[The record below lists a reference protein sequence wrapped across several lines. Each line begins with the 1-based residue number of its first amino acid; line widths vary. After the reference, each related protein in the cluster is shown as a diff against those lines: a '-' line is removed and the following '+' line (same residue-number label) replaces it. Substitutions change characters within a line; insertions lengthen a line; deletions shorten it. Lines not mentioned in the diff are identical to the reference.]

1 MQFEDLATR
10 YTGGLAQAYE
20 AERTGGP
27 EWPKEQA
34 IVERFLGLVPRGAA
48 LLDIPVGTGRF
59 LPFYK
64 ACDLRVTG
72 LDISLDM
79 LAAAKSK
86 AAALGLDIALAKGD
100 IRRIDAADKS
110 FEAALCVRFVNWV
123 DFAGMEVA
131 LAELSRVA
139 RSALIVSVRVW
150 PTPKTLRERIGQR
163 WTSFRRRRADLN
175 FHNEEATEALFA
187 RLGFRVADSE
197 VVRAR
202 KDQTRYILYL
212 LRRAA

>member
-1 MQFEDLATR
+1 MKFDDLATR
-10 YTGGLAQAYE
+10 YTGGLAHAYE

-27 EWPKEQA
+27 EWPKEQV
-34 IVERFLGLVPRGAA
+34 IVERFLATLPRGAA
-48 LLDIPVGTGRF
+48 LLDVPVGTGRF

-64 ACDLRVTG
+64 TYDLRVTG

-100 IRRIDAADKS
+100 IRKIDAADKS

-123 DFAGMEVA
+123 DFAGMEAA

-150 PTPKTLRERIGQR
+150 PTPRTVRQRLGQR
-163 WTSFRRRRADLN
+163 WTALRRRRAELN
-175 FHNEEATEALFA
+175 FHNQEATEALFA
-187 RLGFRVADSE
+187 RLGFKVADSE
-197 VVRAR
+197 MVRER
-202 KDQTRYILYL
+202 RDQTRYILYL
-212 LRRAA
+212 LRRTA

>member
-1 MQFEDLATR
+1 MKFDDLATR
-10 YTGGLAQAYE
+10 YTGDLAQAYE

-34 IVERFLGLVPRGAA
+34 AIERFLGALPRGAT

-64 ACDLRVTG
+64 KYDLRVTG

-79 LAAAKSK
+79 LASARSK

-100 IRRIDAADKS
+100 IRRIEAADKS
-110 FEAALCVRFVNWV
+110 FDAALCMRFVNWI
-123 DFAGMEVA
+123 DFAGMEAA
-131 LAELSRVA
+131 LTELNRLA

-150 PTPKTLRERIGQR
+150 PTPKTFREKLGQL
-163 WTSFRRRRADLN
+163 WTSFRRRHAELN
-175 FHNEEATEALFA
+175 FHNQEATEALFA
-187 RLGFRVADSE
+187 RLGFRIADSE
-197 VVRAR
+197 TVRQR
-202 KDQTRYILYL
+202 SDQTRYILYRL
-212 LRRAA
+212 ERA